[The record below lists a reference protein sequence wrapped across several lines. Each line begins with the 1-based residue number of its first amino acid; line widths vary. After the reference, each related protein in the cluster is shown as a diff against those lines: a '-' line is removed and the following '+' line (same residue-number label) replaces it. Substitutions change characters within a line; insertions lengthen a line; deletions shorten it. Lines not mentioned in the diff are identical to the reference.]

1 MQFTDPTLL
10 PSLITAFVG
19 FVVASYLFSLWYR
32 QSARMY
38 TDLPLM
44 FSLSILGTG
53 VNMLIHAIPLV
64 LQTEST
70 LALFKVR
77 SLAIGLSVIPMMGIL
92 LHIWLPKFAK
102 WHVRLLVTIVFYWTL
117 VASFG
122 LNQTSII
129 LLTVPVLLV
138 FTLGL
143 TVTFAITWKTGR
155 LKEVRSDLLVV
166 SLLLAFSTQALKVP
180 FLLLG
185 LDAMTYLLNVAMMI
199 LIAIAL
205 INPWYHRMESAT
217 EVTVQAVTY

>member
-53 VNMLIHAIPLV
+53 VNMLIHAIPLI
-64 LQTEST
+64 LQMEST
-70 LALFKVR
+70 LALFKIR

-102 WHVRLLVTIVFYWTL
+102 WHVRLLVTIVFYWAL

-122 LNQTSII
+122 PNQTSII

-143 TVTFAITWKTGR
+143 IVTFAITWKTGR

-166 SLLLAFSTQALKVP
+166 SLLLAFATQALKVP
-180 FLLLG
+180 LLILG

-205 INPWYHRMESAT
+205 VNPWYHRMELAT